1 MVVATD
7 NVKLIGF
14 AVVVFSDVFAF
25 IVVAVVAAIVVVVAV
40 VAVVVVVVVVV
51 VVAVDDGGASVTDDK
66 TAAGDKFVNE
76 DDAPVVV
83 VAVVVAFCVAVGIE
97 PLEVVV
103 EGIPTGFS
111 VELET
116 EVGPGVVDAVLC
128 FLSII

>member
-1 MVVATD
+1 MTD
-7 NVKLIGF
+7 NVKLTGF
-14 AVVVFSDVFAF
+14 AVEVVSGEFAF
-25 IVVAVVAAIVVVVAV
+25 IVVAVVAAIVVVVA
-40 VAVVVVVVVVV
+40 VVVVVVV

-83 VAVVVAFCVAVGIE
+83 VAVVVAFCVADGFAL
-97 PLEVVV
+97 LEAVV
-103 EGIPTGFS
+103 EGIPTVFS

-116 EVGPGVVDAVLC
+116 EVGAGVVDAVLC

>member
-14 AVVVFSDVFAF
+14 AVVVVSDVFAF
-25 IVVAVVAAIVVVVAV
+25 IVVAVVEAIVVV

-51 VVAVDDGGASVTDDK
+51 AIDDSGASVTDDK

-83 VAVVVAFCVAVGIE
+83 VAVVVAFWVAVGIAL
-97 PLEVVV
+97 LEVVV

-111 VELET
+111 VELCT
-116 EVGPGVVDAVLC
+116 KVGSGVVDAVLC

>member
-14 AVVVFSDVFAF
+14 AVVVVSDVFAF
-25 IVVAVVAAIVVVVAV
+25 IVVAVVEAIVVV

-51 VVAVDDGGASVTDDK
+51 AIDDSGASVTDDK

-76 DDAPVVV
+76 DDASVVV
-83 VAVVVAFCVAVGIE
+83 VAVAFCVADGFAL
-97 PLEVVV
+97 LEAVV

-111 VELET
+111 VELCT
-116 EVGPGVVDAVLC
+116 EVGSGVVDAVLC